1 MNKKEA
7 EDLIVFFK
15 RLTQGTMKINHICK
29 NEEDKKF
36 LKNAM
41 RGRRGLKSK
50 LDGQELVTV
59 RSREEHDEIQR
70 RDKENIK
77 KETQSRTAK
86 LERVEPC

>member
-15 RLTQGTMKINHICK
+15 KLTQGTMKINHICK

-70 RDKENIK
+70 TDKENIK
-77 KETQSRTAK
+77 EETQRRTAK

>member
-15 RLTQGTMKINHICK
+15 KLTQGTMKIDHICK

-70 RDKENIK
+70 RIKENIK
-77 KETQSRTAK
+77 KETQRRTAK

>member
-15 RLTQGTMKINHICK
+15 KTTQGTMKIDHICK

-41 RGRRGLKSK
+41 RGRRGLKSR
-50 LDGQELVTV
+50 LDGKDLVNV
-59 RSREEHDEIQR
+59 ISREEQDGIKRELKEKIKEETQR
-70 RDKENIK
+70 RL
-77 KETQSRTAK
+77 SK
-86 LERVEPC
+86 LERAEPC